1 MHMKNFLALFL
12 LAAAAMAS
20 LVPIGG
26 CAPKRSPELTVL
38 TYNIHHGEGMDKQ
51 LDLARIARVIREQKP
66 DLVALQEVDA
76 GTNRANHVMQ
86 AAELGRLT
94 QMHHAYGAAME
105 FDGGKYGDA
114 VLSRYK
120 IIESRV
126 ISLGYRPG
134 NRREP
139 RVAVMTIVALPGGKR
154 IAFIST
160 HLDHTANSPDRLEQT
175 QAINNQLR
183 DLKEP
188 AILAGDFNCEPGSG
202 PMAELEKIWKVV
214 SNGDGSLTCPADEP
228 RTKIDHVLVKP
239 AERFRIVE
247 AKVID
252 ERMASDH
259 RPVVVKLECI
269 HD

>member
-1 MHMKNFLALFL
+1 MHMKNFLAMFL

-20 LVPIGG
+20 LVTIGG
-26 CAPKRSPELTVL
+26 CAPKPRELTVM
-38 TYNIHHGEGMDKQ
+38 TYNIHHGEGMDKK
-51 LDLARIARVIREQKP
+51 LDLARIARVIRDQKP

-76 GTNRANHVMQ
+76 GTNRTNHVMQ

-94 QMHHAYGAAME
+94 SMHHAYGAAMD

-120 IIESRV
+120 IVESRV

-139 RVAVMTIVALPGGKR
+139 RVAVMAIVALPGGER

-160 HLDHTANSPDRLEQT
+160 HLDHTANSPDRLEQA
-175 QAINNQLR
+175 QAINEQTR
-183 DLKEP
+183 DVREP
-188 AILAGDFNCEPGSG
+188 AILGGDFNCEPGSP
-202 PMAELEKIWKVV
+202 PMAELQKDWSVV
-214 SNGDGSLTCPADEP
+214 SDRDSSLTCPADQP

-239 AERFRIVE
+239 AKRWRVVD
-247 AKVID
+247 ARVID
-252 ERMASDH
+252 ERVASDH
-259 RPVVVKLECI
+259 RPVVVRVFQV
-269 HD
+269 D